1 MSSSSP
7 NSSSTNGPTTPSSN
21 NNNNNPQQSPQ
32 QSTEG
37 GQQDLTS
44 SSYSNII
51 DQPTPTTREGTMDL
65 LSKLQTTRDTLLE
78 EKKRNDSYMKRYT
91 EKVAKCERMA
101 TLHNL
106 IPRQLFVREDAYQ
119 RELEKVAQW
128 SGISDQEIA
137 DIYQRKV
144 GDIHKKFRHHGAAS
158 SNVGVT
164 KEERR
169 KDPYAGFREIPDFSK
184 VNRKSPN
191 SNSNINNVI
200 LRNLDMMRRISSLH
214 SS

>member
-1 MSSSSP
+1 MSS
-7 NSSSTNGPTTPSSN
+7 NSSNPSNPSNPSN
-21 NNNNNPQQSPQ
+21 NNGQPGTATEA
-32 QSTEG
+32 STSDFQEI
-37 GQQDLTS
+37 DTTKTTS
-44 SSYSNII
+44 I
-51 DQPTPTTREGTMDL
+51 EEAMDT
-65 LSKLQTTRDTLLE
+65 LSRLKAMKDSLLE

-119 RELEKVAQW
+119 RELDKVAQW

-137 DIYQRKV
+137 DIYRRKLS
-144 GDIHKKFRHHGAAS
+144 DANANSKFKHHGAAS
-158 SNVGVT
+158 ATYN
-164 KEERR
+164 

-184 VNRKSPN
+184 VNGKSVFG
-191 SNSNINNVI
+191 SDSSNNV
-200 LRNLDMMRRISSLH
+200 LRNLDMFRRISSTR